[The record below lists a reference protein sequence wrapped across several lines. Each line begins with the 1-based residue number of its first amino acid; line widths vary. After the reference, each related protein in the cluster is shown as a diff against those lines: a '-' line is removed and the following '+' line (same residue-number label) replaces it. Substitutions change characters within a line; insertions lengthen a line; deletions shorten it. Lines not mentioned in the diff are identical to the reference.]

1 MIASQD
7 QNRMH
12 DVAPTSGTSHSFQD
26 IPLTPPHNR
35 GQSSNTST
43 GLSHMPQHNRV
54 QSSNTSTRL
63 SHMPLDHEVIA
74 SRSAWDDSPAS
85 DEVKDQWCTF
95 SKGLSEQG
103 SRAATTSNSSDSSLT
118 AVGDQAECPSNT
130 SGVKAQKVPGS
141 TSDVSNPCSQSAWA
155 PDSRTPRTVSALT
168 LVETERA
175 RETKYRPAVAL
186 NKVSPT
192 TKVPRDQIP
201 SPAISEC
208 DITDARSKSRDHAN
222 SSWRPAEIS
231 TSIPS
236 AKVVAHTAFS
246 RAGRPEPS
254 PPSSNSEL
262 FKIPIP
268 IFPFP
273 PGTSRCTDRKCPIKH
288 RHEKGPYLHEG
299 KLRSRR
305 GSIFGSSN
313 PPPEIWL
320 LYDTLREQDLHGTG
334 DKAFAP
340 VELFAKFHFGETRG
354 EYVGGSDGV
363 GKGVQEG
370 GKEQE
375 GKKSRF
381 WRFWG

>member
-1 MIASQD
+1 
-7 QNRMH
+7 
-12 DVAPTSGTSHSFQD
+12 
-26 IPLTPPHNR
+26 
-35 GQSSNTST
+35 
-43 GLSHMPQHNRV
+43 
-54 QSSNTSTRL
+54 
-63 SHMPLDHEVIA
+63 MPLEHEVIA

-95 SKGLSEQG
+95 SKGLSEKG
-103 SRAATTSNSSDSSLT
+103 SPAATTSNSSDSSLT
-118 AVGDQAECPSNT
+118 AVGDQTECPSNT

-222 SSWRPAEIS
+222 SSLRPAEIS

-320 LYDTLREQDLHGTG
+320 LYDTLRGQDLHGTG

-354 EYVGGSDGV
+354 ECVGGSDGV

-370 GKEQE
+370 GKEQG